1 MSFFLCNIQPYI
13 YTHTHIPYIPPF
25 LRKQVKCERHGWESS
40 DFRADGSFLCIGRD
54 YQVLN
59 FNYIIGFQWNADL
72 WEHGIPSG
80 QLTYCNW
87 KITMFNG

>member
-1 MSFFLCNIQPYI
+1 MSFFLCNIQPSIYIYI
-13 YTHTHIPYIPPF
+13 YTHAYTIYIPPF

-59 FNYIIGFQWNADL
+59 FNYIIGFQWNADFFRNMGYPL
-72 WEHGIPSG
+72 V
-80 QLTYCNW
+80 N
-87 KITMFNG
+87 